1 MENMSIWNAVQ
12 KTDPDYTKEVT
23 FGRKFTAIDA
33 HYQIMMATKQFG
45 PIGIGW
51 GYDAGDPIFE
61 SGAVIVPVTLW
72 HGERSNTFGPVY
84 GGATMFQKDKLD
96 TDAPKKAGTDGLTK
110 LLSQLGFN
118 ADVFLKKFD
127 DNKYVEQ
134 LKAEKKAEDPD
145 YAIQHNL
152 KLDRLYYLEH
162 SLMKPVESL
171 FELFVPNPNELF
183 DEMIKEY
190 KIANG
195 LTIKK
200 TKVERE
206 LEKLNRVVDI
216 KYCKGVLKNG
226 TQCTSKVKGDA
237 IFCGRHNK

>member
-134 LKAEKKAEDPD
+134 LKAEKKAEDPEAKAKATAAASH
-145 YAIQHNL
+145 YADDVVSRLQTAADDIQAA
-152 KLDRLYYLEH
+152 
-162 SLMKPVESL
+162 SIIQVEQAKIARVQSGYP
-171 FELFVPNPNELF
+171 ELF
-183 DEMIKEY
+183 K
-190 KIANG
+190 KIETAAANAG
-195 LTIKK
+195 APMR
-200 TKVERE
+200 KV
-206 LEKLNRVVDI
+206 
-216 KYCKGVLKNG
+216 
-226 TQCTSKVKGDA
+226 A
-237 IFCGRHNK
+237 